1 MPVLPE
7 VEVPVEGLPFDEKVM
22 FTVGSGMIY
31 LLGQLP
37 LYGLKPSAP
46 LLILDPFFTFRS
58 IFGMEKAT
66 LFELGLLPVITA
78 GFLWQVAV
86 GCRLVNVNLA
96 LRNDRELFQTGQK
109 LTSIALSIA
118 MAAGLIFSGYY
129 DSAIQGLSL
138 SNPLASISWYLAIFC
153 QVVGWSFII
162 TLMVE
167 IFDKGYSFGS
177 GILCFLA
184 LQAATNMVRSIVGV
198 ESFTL
203 ANLNRV
209 EAYGAFTNLFRNF
222 KIREP
227 QALYK
232 LILASFSRLYLPNF
246 IGFYVAVAAIFAAVF
261 LQNFRIEIPIR
272 STKMRGMA
280 NVYPIRL
287 LYTGALPLLFAY
299 TVLGNVQVFGF
310 ILVRA
315 LERLGL
321 ELALTRTIIG
331 AYALDIN
338 NNLLVP
344 VSGILSYL
352 TASASLVNS
361 ALSPIRTVVF
371 SVVVVALAVW
381 FANKWSEISGSAPR
395 DIALQF
401 KEQSITILGKRD
413 VLVAKELQRV
423 IPVAAVSG
431 AFAITVLALV
441 GDFFGGLG
449 VGAAVL
455 IGVISA
461 FAILEDFMM
470 NMQQSGGASQ
480 FTNALGLQG

>member
-1 MPVLPE
+1 MLPE
-7 VEVPVEGLPFDEKVM
+7 VELPPEGIPFDEKVM
-22 FTVGSGMIY
+22 FTVGSAIIY
-31 LLGQLP
+31 LVGQMP
-37 LYGLKPSAP
+37 LWGLKLSAP

-58 IFGMEKAT
+58 VFGMEKAT

-96 LRNDRELFQTGQK
+96 LRSDRELFQTGQK

-129 DSAIQGLSL
+129 DAAIQGLSL
-138 SNPLASISWYLAIFC
+138 ANPLASISWYLAIFC
-153 QVVGWSFII
+153 QVVGWSFIV
-162 TLMVE
+162 TMLVE
-167 IFDKGYSFGS
+167 IFDKGYAFGS

-184 LQAATNMVRSIVGV
+184 LQAATNMVRAFAGL

-203 ANLNRV
+203 ANSNRV
-209 EAYGAFTNLFRNF
+209 EAYGAFVNLFRNF
-222 KIREP
+222 KILEP

-246 IGFYVAVAAIFAAVF
+246 IGFYVAIVAIFAAVF

-287 LYTGALPLLFAY
+287 LYTGALPLIFAY
-299 TVLGNVQVFGF
+299 TVLANIQVFGF

-315 LERLGL
+315 LERLGW
-321 ELALTRTIIG
+321 ELAVTRAVIG

-344 VSGILSYL
+344 VSGVLSYL
-352 TASASLVNS
+352 VASPSLITT

-381 FANKWSEISGSAPR
+381 FANKWADISGAAPR

-413 VLVAKELQRV
+413 VSVAKELQRV

-431 AFAITVLALV
+431 AFALTLLALL
-441 GDFFGGLG
+441 GDYFGGLG

-461 FAILEDFMM
+461 FAILEEFMT
-470 NMQQSGGASQ
+470 NMQQSGGGSQ
-480 FTNALGLQG
+480 FTNALGIQG